1 MARGDVV
8 SDVQSKAAGAD
19 LDFQPAGSDE
29 YMITEVGSN
38 QRTGSTPNKT
48 PNVEV
53 ILYDG
58 AIESIIRMA
67 GENGAWAAPL
77 KLFITNTNYLRLT
90 NADGSTAVIS
100 YCGIQTK

>member
-8 SDVQSKAAGAD
+8 SDIQSKTAGSD

-29 YMITEVGSN
+29 YMITEVGSD

-48 PNVEV
+48 PDVNV

-58 AIESIIRMA
+58 AIESLIRYD
-67 GENGAWAAPL
+67 GERWDAPL
-77 KLFITNTNYLRLT
+77 KLFINNTNYLRIT
-90 NADGSTAVIS
+90 NTSGSTAVLS